1 LKSNKKEDMSKFLF
15 TFSLIILGLFFGY
28 LIQRMVT
35 RKIIRLPISL
45 DQLRRILLKTALLFI
60 NPITVVGAV
69 WVVKLADT
77 RIVTLPLLG
86 VSAILLGGIFAIWAA
101 RLLRLE
107 RKQTGSLF
115 SCGSFTNIGTIGG
128 LVCYIFLG
136 EMGFGLVSI
145 YKLFEEFTY
154 YTIGFPIAKLYSA
167 DSEEKESF
175 LSRLKRLTTDIFIL
189 VSLVSLMLGFLLN
202 LMGVKRPEFYQTIN
216 SILIP
221 LGALLLITSIGLVM
235 RVSKVGEYLKEC
247 ISVSIIKFLIVP
259 TVMTSVALFLGYQSI
274 ERGFL
279 LKVVIIL
286 SSMPVAF
293 NALIPPSLYNLD
305 VDLAN
310 SCWLVSTSLLI
321 FVLPALYMIIHSF

>member
-1 LKSNKKEDMSKFLF
+1 MSKFLF
-15 TFSLIILGLFFGY
+15 TFSLIIAGLSLGY

-77 RIVTLPLLG
+77 RLVTLPLLG
-86 VSAILLGGIFAIWAA
+86 VSAILLGGILALLAA
-101 RLLRLE
+101 KLLRLKP
-107 RKQTGSLF
+107 KQTGSLF
-115 SCGSFTNIGTIGG
+115 ACGSFTNIGTMGG

-154 YTIGFPIAKLYSA
+154 YTIGFPVAKLYGA

-175 LSRLKRLTTDIFIL
+175 LRRLKKLATDIFIL
-189 VSLVSLMLGFLLN
+189 VSLFSLILGSVLN
-202 LMGVKRPEFYQTIN
+202 LTGVKRPELYQTVNAIF
-216 SILIP
+216 IP

-235 RVSKVGEYLKEC
+235 RLSKVGAYLKEC
-247 ISVSIIKFLIVP
+247 ISVSVIKFLIVP
-259 TVMTSVALFLGYQSI
+259 AIMTSVALFLGYQNI
-274 ERGFL
+274 EGGFL

-293 NALIPPSLYNLD
+293 NALIPPSLYDLD

-321 FVLPALYMIIHSF
+321 FVLPALYMMIHSF

>member
-1 LKSNKKEDMSKFLF
+1 MSSFLF
-15 TFSLIILGLFFGY
+15 TFSLIIVGLSLGY
-28 LIQRMVT
+28 LIQGLVT
-35 RKIIRLPISL
+35 RNIIRLPISL
-45 DQLRRILLKTALLFI
+45 DQLRKILLKTALLFI
-60 NPITVVGAV
+60 NPITVVGAI
-69 WVVKLADT
+69 WIVKFKDT
-77 RIVTLPLLG
+77 RMAALPLLG
-86 VSAILLGGIFAIWAA
+86 VFTILLGGLLALGGA
-101 RLLRLE
+101 RLLRLR

-115 SCGSFTNIGTIGG
+115 VCGSFTNIGTIGG

-136 EMGFGLVSI
+136 EMAFGLVSI

-154 YTIGFPIAKLYSA
+154 YTIGFPIAKIYSA
-167 DSEEKESF
+167 DSKEKEGLF
-175 LSRLKRLTTDIFIL
+175 SRLKRLITDVFIL
-189 VSLVSLMLGFLLN
+189 VSLSSLMLGLLFN
-202 LMGVKRPEFYQTIN
+202 LMDVQRPEFYQTVN
-216 SILIP
+216 SIFIP

-235 RVSKVGEYLKEC
+235 RISKIREYIKEC
-247 ISVSIIKFLIVP
+247 IFVSFIKFLFVPVIV
-259 TVMTSVALFLGYQSI
+259 TSAALFLGYQGI
-274 ERGFL
+274 EGGFL

>member
-1 LKSNKKEDMSKFLF
+1 MSKFLF
-15 TFSLIILGLFFGY
+15 TFSLIIFGLSLGY
-28 LIQRMVT
+28 LIQRMVIK
-35 RKIIRLPISL
+35 KIVRLPISL

-69 WVVKLADT
+69 WVIKLKDT

-86 VSAILLGGIFAIWAA
+86 VSAILLGGILALWAA
-101 RLLRLE
+101 RLLRLG

-115 SCGSFTNIGTIGG
+115 ACGSFTNIGTMGG

-154 YTIGFPIAKLYSA
+154 YTIGFPIAKLYST
-167 DSEEKESF
+167 DPKEKESF
-175 LSRLKRLTTDIFIL
+175 LSRFKRLTTDVFIL
-189 VSLVSLMLGFLLN
+189 VSLSSLMLGSLLN
-202 LMGVKRPEFYQTIN
+202 LMSVKRPAFYQTIN
-216 SILIP
+216 SIFIP
-221 LGALLLITSIGLVM
+221 VGALLLITSIGLVM
-235 RVSKVGEYLKEC
+235 RISKIQEYLKEC
-247 ISVSIIKFLIVP
+247 IFVSVIKFLIVP
-259 TVMTSVALFLGYQSI
+259 IIVTSVALGLGYQSI
-274 ERGFL
+274 EGGFL

-293 NALIPPSLYNLD
+293 NALIPPSLYHLD